1 MMSSLLDSLS
11 LRCLWDSWGENTSKK
26 TGLDRAA
33 EPGLEPWPL
42 GSLNGVHGCLL
53 TCHGSGAQDIN
64 NPAFLEYRPV
74 APGHCCSLAVSVH
87 QVLSS
92 TGRNPQ
98 MGTL

>member
-42 GSLNGVHGCLL
+42 GSLNGVHGYLL
-53 TCHGSGAQDIN
+53 TCH
-64 NPAFLEYRPV
+64 AFLEYRPV

-92 TGRNPQ
+92 TGWNPQ